1 MLLSLKLMIESELLR
16 MRILLVNVAQKSEV
30 EVVTVNTV
38 LKTDPW
44 IYKIKDLNRENVIG
58 SFYEKELLL
67 SKL

>member
-44 IYKIKDLNRENVIG
+44 TYKIKDLNRENVIG

>member
-1 MLLSLKLMIESELLR
+1 MIESELLR

-44 IYKIKDLNRENVIG
+44 TYKIKDLNRENVIG